1 MSHFLIAE
9 FTGGICRVLATN
21 VPKMVERYLEYEEV
35 EELGDRG
42 VAVTILKSD
51 LVRDH
56 DDNITPETRRWLQ
69 QLVSSSCSA
78 SSSDSPPLAASSQRR
93 ERRTGS
99 FGAAS
104 VDNFLGS
111 INRKRGN
118 P

>member
-1 MSHFLIAE
+1 VSHFLIAE

-21 VPKMVERYLEYEEV
+21 VPKMVERYLDYEEV

-56 DDNITPETRRWLQ
+56 DDNITTETRAWLQ
-69 QLVSSSCSA
+69 QLVSSSSSR
-78 SSSDSPPLAASSQRR
+78 SSSDSPQQAASSQRR

-104 VDNFLGS
+104 ADSFLSS
-111 INRKRGN
+111 INRKRGT